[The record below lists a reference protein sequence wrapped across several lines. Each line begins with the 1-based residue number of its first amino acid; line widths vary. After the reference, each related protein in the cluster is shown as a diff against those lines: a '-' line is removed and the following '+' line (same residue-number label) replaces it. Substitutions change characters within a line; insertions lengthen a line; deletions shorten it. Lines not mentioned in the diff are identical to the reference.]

1 MDKGD
6 HPEMLYRIALAMI
19 PGIGGITA
27 RKILD
32 MVGSPQAVFR
42 EKKNLLVKIP
52 GVGNNLAD
60 RITQGQVL
68 QQAQDEL
75 EYIRTENISAICYGD
90 ADYPSRLVQCYD
102 APLVLYAKGNAQF
115 NKEKVVGIV
124 GTRRPSDYGTAMC
137 KKLVQ
142 DLKERGH
149 ECIVVSGLAYG
160 IDHIAHQ
167 SALKRGLETVAVLGH
182 GLRFMYPAL
191 HRNTAAKI
199 IRQGALVT
207 DFSSRQKPEPNNFIR
222 RNRIIAGLSD
232 TVIVV
237 ESGTRG
243 GALITADLANSY
255 HREVFAFPGKSGD
268 DASAGCNGLIK
279 SNKAAMIES
288 CEDLEYIM
296 GWEPSQ
302 NAENE
307 RDNNKVLSDQERCIV
322 QVLKNEGEIS
332 VDRICR
338 QSGLHVKTVSGLLLN
353 LEFMG
358 LICCLPGNRYRLV

>member
-1 MDKGD
+1 MDKD
-6 HPEMLYRIALAMI
+6 DYKEMLHWIALAMI

-27 RKILD
+27 RKLLERT
-32 MVGSPQAVFR
+32 GSPQAVFR
-42 EKKNLLVKIP
+42 EKRNVLIKIP
-52 GVGNNLAD
+52 GIGSNLAD
-60 RITQGQVL
+60 RITQGQAL
-68 QQAQDEL
+68 RQAHDEL
-75 EYIRTENISAICYGD
+75 EYIIAENISAICYGD

-102 APLVLYAKGNAQF
+102 APLVIYTKGSARYNE
-115 NKEKVVGIV
+115 EKVVGIV
-124 GTRRPSDYGTAMC
+124 GTRRPSDYGIAMC

-149 ECIVVSGLAYG
+149 ECLVVSGLAYG

-167 SALKRGLETVAVLGH
+167 SALKQGLETVAVLGH

-191 HRNTAAKI
+191 HRNTAARI

-232 TVIVV
+232 AVIVV

-255 HREVFAFPGKSGD
+255 DREVFAFPGKSGD
-268 DASAGCNGLIK
+268 DVSAGCNGLIK
-279 SNKAAMIES
+279 SNKAAMIEN
-288 CEDLEYIM
+288 CEDLEYFM
-296 GWEPSQ
+296 NWEPSRSTG
-302 NAENE
+302 NGKDSN
-307 RDNNKVLSDQERCIV
+307 RVLSDQERCIV
-322 QVLKNEGEIS
+322 QVLKNGGEIS
-332 VDRICR
+332 VDMICLH
-338 QSGLHVKTVSGLLLN
+338 SGLHVKTVSGLLLN

-358 LICCLPGNRYRLV
+358 LIACLPGNRYRLV